1 MNSPYQSAESLVA
14 SSGDTAQQSERSD
27 LMTDLGSPTAAAL
40 DFPLHIVLYQPEIP
54 PNTGNIGRSCVALGA
69 KLWLVGPTGF
79 SLDSKQIRRSGLD
92 YWHQLSW
99 ELVESWE
106 QLLER
111 LPTKRLWLLTKFGTQ
126 SHCQATFQRGDALV
140 FGRESSGLPD
150 WLHTQHPDHQ
160 VYIPMPGPVRCLNL
174 STAAGIVMYEA
185 ARQTGLLNNVG
196 PCMAD
201 SPANSVAD
209 V

>member
-1 MNSPYQSAESLVA
+1 MKATGTPADAE
-14 SSGDTAQQSERSD
+14 R
-27 LMTDLGSPTAAAL
+27 
-40 DFPLHIVLYQPEIP
+40 DFPLHVVLYQPEIP

-99 ELVESWE
+99 ELVDNWE

-111 LPTKRLWLLTKFGTQ
+111 LPTERLWLLTKFGTQ
-126 SHCQATFQRGDALV
+126 AHCQATFQRGDALV

-150 WLHTQHPDHQ
+150 WLHAQHPAHQ
-160 VYIPMPGPVRCLNL
+160 LYIPMPGPVRCLNL

-185 ARQTGLLNNVG
+185 ARQTGMLNSVG
-196 PCMAD
+196 PCLAN
-201 SPANSVAD
+201 SPASLSSD
-209 V
+209 T